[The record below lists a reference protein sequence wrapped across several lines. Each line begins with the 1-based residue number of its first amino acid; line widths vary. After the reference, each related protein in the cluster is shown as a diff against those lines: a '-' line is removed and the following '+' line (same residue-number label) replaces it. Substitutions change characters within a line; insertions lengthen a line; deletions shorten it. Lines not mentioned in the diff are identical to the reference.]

1 MNYKC
6 ILLAL
11 AFFTGLSSCNNPQTD
26 SKAQEAAQQKL
37 WDEMMVVHDEVMP
50 KMSDINALSK
60 QMEAAAGDT
69 ALTDELRDAA
79 RKALYDLQAADKAM
93 WDWMYGIQQLP
104 DLRSGKKHE
113 EILKYLKDETNKITE
128 VKSAMLSS
136 IEAAKAL
143 TSQLPQTGAPTPTK

>member
-1 MNYKC
+1 MNFKM

-11 AFFTGLSSCNNPQTD
+11 AFLTGLSACGTNQV
-26 SKAQEAAQQKL
+26 QEAEQQKL

-60 QMEAAAGDT
+60 QMEAATADT

-93 WDWMYGIQQLP
+93 WDWMYGLQQLP
-104 DLRSGKKHE
+104 DLRNGKKHE
-113 EILKYLKDETNKITE
+113 GIMQYLQDEIGKITE
-128 VKSAMLSS
+128 VKNAMLGS
-136 IEAAKAL
+136 IEAAEAL
-143 TSQLPQTGAPTPTK
+143 KKQLPQNASETNAQ

>member
-1 MNYKC
+1 MNFKF

-11 AFFTGLSSCNNPQTD
+11 AFLAGLSACGTNQ
-26 SKAQEAAQQKL
+26 AQEAEQQKL

-60 QMEAAAGDT
+60 QMEAATADT

-93 WDWMYGIQQLP
+93 WDWMYGLQQLP
-104 DLRSGKKHE
+104 DLRNGKKHE
-113 EILKYLKDETNKITE
+113 DILKYLQDEIGKITE
-128 VKSAMLSS
+128 VKNAMLGS
-136 IEAAKAL
+136 IEAAEAL
-143 TSQLPQTGAPTPTK
+143 KKQLPQNASETNAQ